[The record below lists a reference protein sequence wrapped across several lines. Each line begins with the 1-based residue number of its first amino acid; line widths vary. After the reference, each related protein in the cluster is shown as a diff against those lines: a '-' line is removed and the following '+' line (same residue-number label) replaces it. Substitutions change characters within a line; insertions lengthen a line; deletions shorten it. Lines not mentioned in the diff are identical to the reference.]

1 MKQNGGNMKSQM
13 VNHIKEY
20 NRFINR
26 IQSLLKSYSIR
37 EVVKKYD
44 ISIKIVRLASEMRN
58 IKYSN
63 NIPPQIIW
71 ELRKLSTS
79 RRNRWINTYNRL
91 NWNAKQ
97 LRKALHKSKW
107 SDIKIKINKAVRQE
121 WLNKKKE

>member
-1 MKQNGGNMKSQM
+1 MKSNM
-13 VNHIKEY
+13 VHIKEY
-20 NRFINR
+20 NRFIHD

-37 EVVKKYD
+37 EIVLKYKL
-44 ISIKIVRLASEMRN
+44 SIKQVRLASEIN
-58 IKYSN
+58 GIKYN
-63 NIPPQIIW
+63 NSVSPSIIW

-107 SDIKIKINKAVRQE
+107 SDIKIKINK
-121 WLNKKKE
+121 